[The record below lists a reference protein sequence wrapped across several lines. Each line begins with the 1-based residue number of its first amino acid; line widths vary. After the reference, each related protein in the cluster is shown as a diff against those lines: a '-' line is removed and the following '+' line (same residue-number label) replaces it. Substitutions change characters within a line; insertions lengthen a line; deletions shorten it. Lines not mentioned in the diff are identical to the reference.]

1 MTEPTS
7 PVWTLAGNTADT
19 VWAGRRGVTLPAVV
33 DVHADGEVTAQPHP
47 QPGAGTVRLVPSLSE
62 LTDEV
67 VLDLLEV
74 LIAIPG
80 VRPAEVGVAAHHEVS
95 VPLLAPSTIAHDRV
109 EWTITD
115 QLSLV
120 HADRR
125 DVYFAVAVQSRG
137 STGRAV
143 VELTAAQTWLL
154 VRALTTIRCWQFEL
168 ETAFSAAATHHRTA
182 LMLAGVTAAAGPRAG
197 SGA

>member
-1 MTEPTS
+1 
-7 PVWTLAGNTADT
+7 LA
-19 VWAGRRGVTLPAVV
+19 
-33 DVHADGEVTAQPHP
+33 
-47 QPGAGTVRLVPSLSE
+47 SLSE

-80 VRPAEVGVAAHHEVS
+80 VRPVEVPVDAHHEVS

-109 EWTITD
+109 EWTITG

-137 STGRAV
+137 STGRGV
-143 VELTAAQTWLL
+143 VELTAAQAWLL
-154 VRALTTIRCWQFEL
+154 VRALTTIRCWQFDL
-168 ETAFSAAATHHRTA
+168 ETAFSAAATHQRTA
-182 LMLAGVTAAAGPRAG
+182 LSLASVTDSAGPRAG